1 MPQPQAGEPPIFIV
15 GLPRSGTT
23 LLASMLAIH
32 PAIDCGPETFFF
44 ARLPPDPSRLL
55 DPAGWP
61 ERALDYVCGLR
72 LRDAPVHESFGRTR
86 QDVRA
91 FLSARPPSLA
101 TMLESLTAAR
111 AQAQGKRRWAEKTPR
126 HLGRLALIRRTYPAA
141 AVIRVVRD
149 PRDAAMSMTRLPFA
163 SDSLLANLYLCAR
176 AEAAAT
182 PALER
187 DPRLLTV
194 RYEDLVTGPERELL
208 RVVRFVGESFD
219 PRMLDPQRAPPE
231 LAAAHEWWKGKESQP
246 LDLSRVAAWR
256 REMSEQ
262 DQRIAA
268 VVCHEM
274 IRRHGYEGA
283 VSPRRSV
290 TIAPDVNLF
299 VAQQENL
306 ARALA
311 LDGIVVLPL
320 GRERDRT
327 RDGRSDVAFWPLA
340 GGDPW
345 ALGGSVGART
355 RALARMGVS
364 LGRRRLAGR
373 SAAWVRPP
381 RVSVA
386 KRGLATSVAEQLL
399 RALARPTSLYAWL
412 DTLGV
417 TQRPDVTPLTRRPE
431 PDLR

>member
-1 MPQPQAGEPPIFIV
+1 MLVMPQPQAGDAPIFIV

-32 PAIDCGPETFFF
+32 PDIDCGPETFFF
-44 ARLPPDPSRLL
+44 ARLPADPAHLL
-55 DPAGWP
+55 DPSGWP
-61 ERALDYVCGLR
+61 QQALDYVCGLR

-86 QDVRA
+86 ADVRA
-91 FLSARPPSLA
+91 FLSARSPSLA
-101 TMLESLTAAR
+101 AMLESLTAAR
-111 AQAQGKRRWAEKTPR
+111 AGARGKRRWAEKTPR

-149 PRDAAMSMTRLPFA
+149 PRDAAMSMTRVPFA

-176 AEAAAT
+176 AEAAAK
-182 PALER
+182 PVLES
-187 DPRLLTV
+187 DARLLTV
-194 RYEDLVTGPERELL
+194 RYEDLVMGPERELL
-208 RVVRFVGESFD
+208 RVMRFVGESFD
-219 PRMLDPQRAPPE
+219 RRMLDPQRAPPD

-246 LDLSRVAAWR
+246 LDPSRVAAWR

-290 TIAPDVNLF
+290 IIAPDVNLF
-299 VAQQENL
+299 VAQQEGVT
-306 ARALA
+306 RALA
-311 LDGIVVLPL
+311 LDGIVVRPL
-320 GRERDRT
+320 GRERDPAP
-327 RDGRSDVAFWPLA
+327 DGRSDLAFWPLA

-345 ALGGSVGART
+345 ALGSSVRART

-373 SAAWVRPP
+373 AAVWMRPR
-381 RVSVA
+381 RVSA
-386 KRGLATSVAEQLL
+386 DQRGHATSLAELMLRLL
-399 RALARPTSLYAWL
+399 SRPSTLDAWL
-412 DTLGV
+412 GTLGV
-417 TQRPDVTPLTRRPE
+417 TPRPDATP
-431 PDLR
+431 